1 MAIIKRAKNQIV
13 GLQTDLDMI
22 TEQVMYYNN
31 ARVQDINQLETQ
43 VNAHYTEWDGV
54 TSTLRNR
61 VTDVETS
68 VSSLQTQVNN
78 INVSGDI
85 NTAIGNEVVARDQAI
100 ADAIAFAQLNIGNDY
115 TAANIAGRDV
125 LPDLMVNDRVLVEDD
140 GDGKWAVYQV
150 TAVNGG
156 TRTFLKIIDQDAL
169 TNALSASSIKAAYES
184 NADTNAYT
192 DVDAAKVA
200 HISVTQ
206 AIDLDA
212 VLLESVVDTDHTF
225 ASADDSHLP
234 TSATVKA
241 YVDAQVAAVEAS
253 ISSFA
258 AVTETLTVS
267 NIGQIVLQHV
277 PAVILNFGTV
287 RHIDANGIAY
297 DIPVQLDGTA
307 PGNKTYLLLADTAGQ
322 FNNESVVIQYIK

>member
-13 GLQTDLDMI
+13 GLVNDLDTLTNDIMSF
-22 TEQVMYYNN
+22 NN
-31 ARVQDINQLETQ
+31 ARVQDINTLETQ
-43 VNAHYTEWDGV
+43 VLQHYTNWDGV
-54 TSTLRNR
+54 TTTLGGR
-61 VTDVETS
+61 VDNLETA
-68 VSSLQTQVNN
+68 VAA

-100 ADAIAFAQLNIGNDY
+100 ADAISQAQLNLGNDY
-115 TAANIAGRDV
+115 TAANIAGRDALV
-125 LPDLMVNDRVLVEDD
+125 DLAVNDRVLVEDD

-150 TAVNGG
+150 TVVLGG
-156 TRTFLKIIDQDAL
+156 VVTFLKIIDQDAL
-169 TNALSASSIKAAYES
+169 TNALSASSIKQAYES

-212 VLLESVVDTDHTF
+212 VLLESVVDTDDTF
-225 ASADDSHLP
+225 ASADDTHLP

-258 AVTETLTVS
+258 AVTETLTV
-267 NIGQIVLQHV
+267 NMIGQIVLQHA

-287 RHIDANGIAY
+287 RHIDVNGIAY
-297 DIPVQLDGTA
+297 DIPVQFDGTA
-307 PGNKTYLLLADTAGQ
+307 PGNKTYLLMTDTSGQ